1 MANFSRRKFLTLAPA
16 LTVPLLSI
24 GTAVAADK
32 PISDDLLVD
41 RINQRIIAD
50 RELGIRPL
58 TIEVEN
64 GKVTVTGFVE
74 TEKLRLRVVKVVKKV
89 KGVREIDNR
98 VEIKQ

>member
-1 MANFSRRKFLTLAPA
+1 M

-24 GTAVAADK
+24 GFVVAADK

-58 TIEVEN
+58 TIEAKD

-89 KGVREIDNR
+89 KGVREVDNR